1 MIEPTSLKVVT
12 LGAIHRETFSF
23 TQEDVN
29 SFAQITGDK
38 NPVHW
43 DAAYA
48 ANTVYRKPIIHG
60 VLGASVL
67 SKVLGMEFPGEGT
80 IYLKQE
86 MNFKRPM
93 YVDVVYEAIMTVKE
107 VNVERHQAVI
117 ETKIV
122 EKETGKVNLVG
133 DAYIMNK
140 EKI

>member
-1 MIEPTSLKVVT
+1 MIEPIPLKLVT
-12 LGAIHRETFSF
+12 LGAVYRETFSF
-23 TQEDVN
+23 TQDDVN
-29 SFAQITGDK
+29 NFAQITGDK

-43 DAAYA
+43 DADYA
-48 ANTVYRKPIIHG
+48 ASTVYKRPIIHG
-60 VLGASVL
+60 ILGASVL
-67 SKVLGMEFPGEGT
+67 SKALGMEFPGEGT

-107 VNVERHQAVI
+107 VNAERHQAVI
-117 ETKIV
+117 ETKII

>member
-1 MIEPTSLKVVT
+1 MIEPIPLKTIT
-12 LGAIHRETFSF
+12 LGAVHRETFSF

-93 YVDVVYEAIMTVKE
+93 YVEVVYEAIMTVKE
-107 VNVERHQAVI
+107 VNAERHQAII

-122 EKETGKVNLVG
+122 EKETGKVNLIG